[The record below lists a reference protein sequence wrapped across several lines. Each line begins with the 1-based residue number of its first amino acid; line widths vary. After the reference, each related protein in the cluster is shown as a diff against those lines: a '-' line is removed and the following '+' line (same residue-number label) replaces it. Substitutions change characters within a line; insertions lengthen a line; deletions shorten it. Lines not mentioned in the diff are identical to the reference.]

1 MRLIIAV
8 FIVIATTVQ
17 ADWHY
22 IEGTDAVDDL
32 PWSECDNSHPARPAE
47 NLRILAVGDM
57 VFSDNH
63 ILNEREFKNFSYLYQ
78 RNDLVLGNLEGVIT
92 TKEKSRKQYVPGKS
106 YAFKFSLE
114 TADLLKNS
122 GFRAVNLANNH
133 ALDYSEDGLAEMVT
147 TLENSGITPFGHQK
161 HSFETIQIKNKTI
174 ALVGFGFYGYQNAV
188 QDLDAAAQLIRDARA
203 QSDVVIVSMHGGA
216 EGKTAVYFENGPEFF
231 LGENRGDL
239 REFSRVAIE
248 SGADAV
254 IGHGPH
260 VVRAVECISGKP
272 IFYSLGNFVSAG
284 GLKARGLTSIATAV
298 ELAFDESARFV
309 AARLIPVMFN
319 KNKYPQYDP
328 TGRAVSLTNHLSR
341 YQASRLSNFN
351 SMYFSGFGEQ
361 GHETEA
367 MNIQDLLDKFGLS
380 AE

>member
-1 MRLIIAV
+1 MRLIIAAL
-8 FIVIATTVQ
+8 IVIA
-17 ADWHY
+17 ANARAEWHY
-22 IEGTDAVDDL
+22 IDGADAVADL
-32 PWSECDNSHPARPAE
+32 PWSQCDNSQPTRPAE
-47 NLRILAVGDM
+47 SLRILAVGDM
-57 VFSDNH
+57 VFTDNH
-63 ILNEREFKNFSYLYQ
+63 ILNELEFKNLSYLYQ

-106 YAFKFSLE
+106 YAFKFPME
-114 TADLLKNS
+114 TANLLKNS

-133 ALDYSEDGLAEMVT
+133 ALDYSEDGLAET
-147 TLENSGITPFGHQK
+147 IATLENSGVTAFGHQK
-161 HSFETIQIKNKTI
+161 HSFETIQIKNKKI
-174 ALVGFGFYGYQNAV
+174 ALVGFGFYDYQNSV
-188 QDLDAAAQLIRDARA
+188 QDLNTSAQLIRDARA
-203 QSDVVIVSMHGGA
+203 QSDIVIVSMHGGA
-216 EGKTAVYFENGPEFF
+216 EGKTAVYFDDGPEFF

-328 TGRAVSLTNHLSR
+328 AGRAVSLTNYLSR

-351 SMYFSGFGEQ
+351 SMYFSGVGEQ
-361 GHETEA
+361 SYEAEA
-367 MNIQDLLDKFGLS
+367 MNIQNLLDKFGLS
-380 AE
+380 EE